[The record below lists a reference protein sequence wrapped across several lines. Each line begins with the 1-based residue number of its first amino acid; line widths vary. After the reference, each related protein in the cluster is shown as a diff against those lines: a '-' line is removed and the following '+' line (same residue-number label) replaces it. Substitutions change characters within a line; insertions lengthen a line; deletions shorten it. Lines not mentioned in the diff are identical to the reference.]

1 MLNKKNYI
9 MFIFSDY
16 DDDFVVRK
24 TVNNNV
30 NLPNMKFTCGSV
42 VMILCGICL
51 CGAGLI
57 RAVNR
62 GFDESLKV
70 NTNKSKGKRR

>member
-16 DDDFVVRK
+16 DDDFVVSK

-30 NLPNMKFTCGSV
+30 NLPNMKFTFGSV